1 VSEILLQLIKN
12 NHNLLHKLDLEIAA
26 ANEKLNL
33 DVMYALQVLTS
44 SIDVIKVSMC
54 TALNCNLWTRKPNY
68 EIPTNQI
75 SLCQSLN
82 PNCQHFEPAVRP
94 DIWSPLLGHKVVVKD
109 AKAEPHH
116 VVTSRHLHLLLRLA
130 RHEEVRK
137 KASKP

>member
-1 VSEILLQLIKN
+1 VSEILLQLIKI
-12 NHNLLHKLDLEIAA
+12 NHNLLHKLDLEIAV

-33 DVMYALQVLTS
+33 DVMHALQVLTS

-75 SLCQSLN
+75 SSCQSLK

-94 DIWSPLLGHKVVVKD
+94 DIPLLGHKVVIKD
-109 AKAEPHH
+109 AKEEPHH